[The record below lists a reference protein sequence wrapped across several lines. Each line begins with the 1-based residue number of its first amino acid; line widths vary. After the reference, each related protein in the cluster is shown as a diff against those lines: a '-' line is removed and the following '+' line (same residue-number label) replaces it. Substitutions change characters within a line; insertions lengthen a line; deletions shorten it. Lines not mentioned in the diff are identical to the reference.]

1 MEKVMPIHVGLEII
15 GGLAKAG
22 SQTLI
27 YQFLQGSDGS
37 ATNFG
42 VN

>member
-1 MEKVMPIHVGLEII
+1 MPIHVGLEII
-15 GGLAKAG
+15 GGLAKGG

-27 YQFLQGSDGS
+27 YRSLQGSDGS
-37 ATNFG
+37 ATIFG